1 MRDSGKGATRRSA
14 PAGGDWGRPTAGP
27 SRGPGSRAGSR
38 LAANGRIL
46 LLAAACLAMAAPFLW
61 MAATSLM
68 SQLEVFAS
76 GRLLPGPPRWS
87 NYPDALTA
95 QPFARYFLN
104 SLVFA
109 AAVVAG
115 QVATATTAGY
125 AFARLDFPGRD
136 RVFMLFLAT
145 MMVPAVIVLIP
156 RFLMIDALGWIDSY
170 QGLISTELVSVWG
183 IFLMRQYFRTL
194 PRELEDAARVDG
206 AGPWRIFWSVGL
218 PLAKP
223 AVATLALFAFIDAW
237 KNFLWPLLVTRS
249 MEMRVVEVGI
259 AAFHSTYEINWPYQ
273 MAAGV
278 VAVLPIALLFL
289 FTQRYFVRGIQLEG
303 IR

>member
-1 MRDSGKGATRRSA
+1 MPER
-14 PAGGDWGRPTAGP
+14 GRLLPLVRTGT
-27 SRGPGSRAGSR
+27 
-38 LAANGRIL
+38 L
-46 LLAAACLAMAAPFLW
+46 LLACLAMAAPFVW

-68 SQLEVFAS
+68 GQLEVFSS
-76 GRLLPGPPRWS
+76 GRVLPEAPLWS
-87 NYPDALTA
+87 NYPEALTA

-109 AAVVAG
+109 VAVVAG

-125 AFARLDFPGRD
+125 AFARIDFPGRD
-136 RVFMLFLAT
+136 KVFMLFLAT
-145 MMVPAVIVLIP
+145 MMVPVVIVLIP
-156 RFLMIDALGWIDSY
+156 RFLMIDALGWIDTY
-170 QGLISTELVSVWG
+170 QGLVSTELVSVWG

-206 AGPWRIFWSVGL
+206 AGPFRIFRSVAL

-237 KNFLWPLLVTRS
+237 KNLLWPLLVTRS

>member
-1 MRDSGKGATRRSA
+1 MRNRHGSLEPAKGTRPASRGLRARSA
-14 PAGGDWGRPTAGP
+14 V
-27 SRGPGSRAGSR
+27 RAT
-38 LAANGRIL
+38 L
-46 LLAAACLAMAAPFLW
+46 LVVACAAMAAPFLW

-68 SQLEVFAS
+68 GQLEVFSS
-76 GRLLPGPPRWS
+76 GRILPETPLWS
-87 NYPDALTA
+87 NYPEALTA
-95 QPFARYFLN
+95 QPFPRYFLN
-104 SLVFA
+104 SLVFSV
-109 AAVVAG
+109 AVAAG
-115 QVATATTAGY
+115 QVATAAAAGY

-136 RVFMLFLAT
+136 RVFMVFLST
-145 MMVPAVIVLIP
+145 MMVPVVIVLIP
-156 RFLMIDALGWIDSY
+156 RFLVIDALGWIDSY

-183 IFLMRQYFRTL
+183 IFLMRQYFRTV

-206 AGPWRIFWSVGL
+206 AGRLRIFRSVAL

-223 AVATLALFAFIDAW
+223 AVATLGLFAFVDAW

-289 FTQRYFVRGIQLEG
+289 FTQRFFVRGIQLEG

>member
-1 MRDSGKGATRRSA
+1 MPRNPLRAT
-14 PAGGDWGRPTAGP
+14 
-27 SRGPGSRAGSR
+27 
-38 LAANGRIL
+38 L
-46 LLAAACLAMAAPFLW
+46 LLLTCLAMAAPFLW
-61 MAATSLM
+61 MAVTSLM
-68 SQLEVFAS
+68 GQLEVFA
-76 GRLLPGPPRWS
+76 GGGILPATPLWS
-87 NYPDALTA
+87 NYPEALTA
-95 QPFARYFLN
+95 QPFGRYFLN
-104 SLVFA
+104 SLVFSV
-109 AAVVAG
+109 AVVAG

-125 AFARLDFPGRD
+125 AFARIEFPGRQK
-136 RVFMLFLAT
+136 VFMLFLAT
-145 MMVPAVIVLIP
+145 MMVPVVIVLIP
-156 RFLMIDALGWIDSY
+156 RFLLIDAFGWIDSY

-206 AGPWRIFWSVGL
+206 AGPLRIFVSVAL

-237 KNFLWPLLVTRS
+237 KNLLWPLLATRS

-278 VAVLPIALLFL
+278 VAVLPIAVLFL

>member
-1 MRDSGKGATRRSA
+1 MRRPRATSSGIRRHRATLRRPEGLA
-14 PAGGDWGRPTAGP
+14 TTA
-27 SRGPGSRAGSR
+27 RT
-38 LAANGRIL
+38 L
-46 LLAAACLAMAAPFLW
+46 LLVLACLAMAGPFLW

-68 SQLEVFAS
+68 GQLEVFSS
-76 GRLLPGPPRWS
+76 GRLLPKTPLWS
-87 NYPDALTA
+87 NYSEALTA

-109 AAVVAG
+109 TGVVAG

-125 AFARLDFPGRD
+125 AFARLEFPGRD

-170 QGLISTELVSVWG
+170 QGLVSTELVSVWG
-183 IFLMRQYFRTL
+183 IFLMRQYFRTI

-206 AGPWRIFWSVGL
+206 AGPLRIFWSVAL

>member
-1 MRDSGKGATRRSA
+1 
-14 PAGGDWGRPTAGP
+14 
-27 SRGPGSRAGSR
+27 
-38 LAANGRIL
+38 
-46 LLAAACLAMAAPFLW
+46 MAAPFLW
-61 MAATSLM
+61 MVATSLM
-68 SQLEVFAS
+68 GQLEVFS
-76 GRLLPGPPRWS
+76 SVRLFPESPLWS
-87 NYPDALTA
+87 NYPEALTA
-95 QPFARYFLN
+95 QPFGRYFLN

-109 AAVVAG
+109 VVVVAG

-125 AFARLDFPGRD
+125 AFARCDFPGRD
-136 RVFMLFLAT
+136 TLFMVFLAT

-170 QGLISTELVSVWG
+170 QGLVSTELVSVWG

-206 AGPWRIFWSVGL
+206 AGHWRIFRSVAL

-273 MAAGV
+273 MAACV
-278 VAVLPIALLFL
+278 VAALPIALLFL

>member
-1 MRDSGKGATRRSA
+1 
-14 PAGGDWGRPTAGP
+14 
-27 SRGPGSRAGSR
+27 
-38 LAANGRIL
+38 
-46 LLAAACLAMAAPFLW
+46 MAAPFLW
-61 MAATSLM
+61 MAVTSLM
-68 SQLEVFAS
+68 GQLEVFAP
-76 GRLLPGPPRWS
+76 GGLLPETALWS

-95 QPFARYFLN
+95 QPFGRYFLN

-125 AFARLDFPGRD
+125 AFARLEFPGRD

-170 QGLISTELVSVWG
+170 QGLVSTELVSVWG
-183 IFLMRQYFRTL
+183 IFLMRQYFRTV

-206 AGPWRIFWSVGL
+206 AGPARIFLSVAL

-237 KNFLWPLLVTRS
+237 KNFMWPLLVTRS

-259 AAFHSTYEINWPYQ
+259 AAFHSTYEINWPFQ

-278 VAVLPIALLFL
+278 VAVLPVALLFL

>member
-1 MRDSGKGATRRSA
+1 MRRRRGS
-14 PAGGDWGRPTAGP
+14 PALARA
-27 SRGPGSRAGSR
+27 SRMT
-38 LAANGRIL
+38 
-46 LLAAACLAMAAPFLW
+46 LLALACAVMAAPFLW

-68 SQLEVFAS
+68 GQLEVFSS
-76 GRLLPGPPRWS
+76 GRILPGTPLWS
-87 NYPDALTA
+87 NYPEALTA
-95 QPFARYFLN
+95 QPFARYFVN

-109 AAVVAG
+109 VAVVAG
-115 QVATATTAGY
+115 QIGTATTAGY

-136 RVFMLFLAT
+136 GVFMLFLST
-145 MMVPAVIVLIP
+145 MMVPVVIVLIP

-183 IFLMRQYFRTL
+183 IFLMRQYFRTV

-206 AGPWRIFWSVGL
+206 AGPLRIFWSVAL

-223 AVATLALFAFIDAW
+223 AVATLGLFAFVDAW
-237 KNFLWPLLVTRS
+237 KNLLWPLLVTRS

-273 MAAGV
+273 MAAGI

>member
-1 MRDSGKGATRRSA
+1 MSPGKPRRRPSSA
-14 PAGGDWGRPTAGP
+14 SA
-27 SRGPGSRAGSR
+27 
-38 LAANGRIL
+38 LAAGTRTALLIL
-46 LLAAACLAMAAPFLW
+46 ACVAMAAPFLW

-68 SQLEVFAS
+68 GQMEVFSS
-76 GRLLPGPPRWS
+76 GRLLPETPRWS
-87 NYPDALTA
+87 NYPEALTA

-115 QVATATTAGY
+115 QVATSTTAGY

-136 RVFMLFLAT
+136 GTFLLFLST
-145 MMVPAVIVLIP
+145 MMVPVVIVLIP

-170 QGLISTELVSVWG
+170 QGLVSTELVSVWG
-183 IFLMRQYFRTL
+183 IFLMRQYFRTV
-194 PRELEDAARVDG
+194 PRDLEDAARVDG
-206 AGPWRIFWSVGL
+206 AGPLRIFWSVAL

-289 FTQRYFVRGIQLEG
+289 FTQRYFARGIQLEG
-303 IR
+303 VR

>member
-1 MRDSGKGATRRSA
+1 MRDLWQRARK
-14 PAGGDWGRPTAGP
+14 RPTAGVATGA
-27 SRGPGSRAGSR
+27 RT
-38 LAANGRIL
+38 L
-46 LLAAACLAMAAPFLW
+46 LLATACLAMAAPFLW

-68 SQLEVFAS
+68 GQLEVFSS
-76 GRLLPGPPRWS
+76 GRLLPETPLWS
-87 NYPDALTA
+87 NYPEALTA

-104 SLVFA
+104 SMVFA
-109 AAVVAG
+109 TVVVAG

-125 AFARLDFPGRD
+125 AFARLEFPGRD
-136 RVFMLFLAT
+136 RVFMLFLST
-145 MMVPAVIVLIP
+145 MMVPVVIVLIP

-170 QGLISTELVSVWG
+170 QGLVSTELVSVWG
-183 IFLMRQYFRTL
+183 IFLMRQYFRTV
-194 PRELEDAARVDG
+194 PSELEDAARVDG
-206 AGPWRIFWSVGL
+206 AGPLRIFWSVAL

-278 VAVLPIALLFL
+278 VAVVPIALLFL

>member
-1 MRDSGKGATRRSA
+1 VRSGTRAVRTL
-14 PAGGDWGRPTAGP
+14 PALRAAIL
-27 SRGPGSRAGSR
+27 PGT
-38 LAANGRIL
+38 
-46 LLAAACLAMAAPFLW
+46 CLVMAAPFLW

-68 SQLEVFAS
+68 GQLEVFS
-76 GRLLPGPPRWS
+76 SRGVLPAAPHWS
-87 NYPDALTA
+87 NYPEALTA
-95 QPFARYFLN
+95 QPFGRYFLN
-104 SLVFA
+104 SLIFA
-109 AAVVAG
+109 VAVVAG
-115 QVATATTAGY
+115 QIVTATTAGY
-125 AFARLDFPGRD
+125 AFARIDFPGRQK
-136 RVFMLFLAT
+136 VFMLFLAT
-145 MMVPAVIVLIP
+145 MMVPVVIVLIP
-156 RFLMIDALGWIDSY
+156 RFLLIDALGWIDTY

-183 IFLMRQYFRTL
+183 IFLMRQYFQTL

-206 AGPWRIFWSVGL
+206 AGPFRVFLSVAL

-237 KNFLWPLLVTRS
+237 KNLLWPMLATRS

-303 IR
+303 IRR

>member
-1 MRDSGKGATRRSA
+1 MR
-14 PAGGDWGRPTAGP
+14 
-27 SRGPGSRAGSR
+27 SRARG
-38 LAANGRIL
+38 A
-46 LLAAACLAMAAPFLW
+46 LLALACAAMAGPFLW
-61 MAATSLM
+61 MVATSLM
-68 SQLEVFAS
+68 GQLEVFS
-76 GRLLPGPPRWS
+76 PGRILPAAPLWS
-87 NYPDALTA
+87 NYPEALTA

-104 SLVFA
+104 SLVFSV
-109 AAVVAG
+109 AVVAG
-115 QVATATTAGY
+115 QVATATAAGY

-145 MMVPAVIVLIP
+145 MMVPVVIVLIP

-170 QGLISTELVSVWG
+170 QGLVSTELVSVWG

-206 AGPWRIFWSVGL
+206 AGHWCIFRSVAL

-223 AVATLALFAFIDAW
+223 AVATLGLFAFVDAW
-237 KNFLWPLLVTRS
+237 KNLLWPLLVTRS

-289 FTQRYFVRGIQLEG
+289 FTQRFFVRGIQLEG

>member
-1 MRDSGKGATRRSA
+1 MRVSDLAAGRSGGPA
-14 PAGGDWGRPTAGP
+14 PAGASERPRQPAGASERPRPPAGRA
-27 SRGPGSRAGSR
+27 
-38 LAANGRIL
+38 I
-46 LLAAACLAMAAPFLW
+46 LLAAACAVMAAPFLW
-61 MAATSLM
+61 MAVTSLM
-68 SQLEVFAS
+68 GQLEVFS
-76 GRLLPGPPRWS
+76 PGRLLPDSPLWS

-95 QPFARYFLN
+95 QPFGRYFVN

-125 AFARLDFPGRD
+125 AFARFDFPGRE

-183 IFLMRQYFRTL
+183 IFLMRQYFRSL

-206 AGPWRIFWSVGL
+206 AGRVRIFWSIGL

-273 MAAGV
+273 MAAGI

>member
-1 MRDSGKGATRRSA
+1 MPDARTAARRGVPARAPRRARTPDAGA
-14 PAGGDWGRPTAGP
+14 AGGL
-27 SRGPGSRAGSR
+27 SRA
-38 LAANGRIL
+38 L
-46 LLAAACLAMAAPFLW
+46 LLAFACLVMAAPFLW
-61 MAATSLM
+61 MVATSLM
-68 SQLEVFAS
+68 GQLEVFS
-76 GRLLPGPPRWS
+76 SVRLFPESPLWS
-87 NYPDALTA
+87 NYPEALTA
-95 QPFARYFLN
+95 QPFGRYFLN

-109 AAVVAG
+109 VVVVAG

-125 AFARLDFPGRD
+125 AFARCDFPGRD
-136 RVFMLFLAT
+136 TLFMVFLAT

-170 QGLISTELVSVWG
+170 QGLVSTELVSVWG

-206 AGPWRIFWSVGL
+206 AGHWRIFRSVAL

-273 MAAGV
+273 MVAGV
-278 VAVLPIALLFL
+278 VAALPIALLFL

>member
-1 MRDSGKGATRRSA
+1 MRLFPVARNT
-14 PAGGDWGRPTAGP
+14 
-27 SRGPGSRAGSR
+27 
-38 LAANGRIL
+38 L
-46 LLAAACLAMAAPFLW
+46 LLLACLAMAAPFLW
-61 MAATSLM
+61 MMATSLM
-68 SQLEVFAS
+68 GQLEVFSS
-76 GRLLPGPPRWS
+76 GRVLPAEPLWS
-87 NYPDALTA
+87 NYPEALTA

-109 AAVVAG
+109 VAVVAG
-115 QVATATTAGY
+115 QVATATAAGY
-125 AFARLDFPGRD
+125 AFARIDFPGRD
-136 RVFMLFLAT
+136 RVFMLFLST
-145 MMVPAVIVLIP
+145 MMVPVVIVLIP
-156 RFLMIDALGWIDSY
+156 RFLFIDALGWIDSY

-206 AGPWRIFWSVGL
+206 AGAFRIFRSVAL

-237 KNFLWPLLVTRS
+237 KNLLWPLLVTRS

>member
-1 MRDSGKGATRRSA
+1 MH
-14 PAGGDWGRPTAGP
+14 
-27 SRGPGSRAGSR
+27 RAIR
-38 LAANGRIL
+38 TT
-46 LLAAACLAMAAPFLW
+46 LLALACAAMAAPFLW

-68 SQLEVFAS
+68 GQLEVFSA
-76 GRLLPGPPRWS
+76 GRVLPAAPLWS
-87 NYPDALTA
+87 NYPEALTA
-95 QPFARYFLN
+95 QPFGRYFLN
-104 SLVFA
+104 SLVFSV
-109 AAVVAG
+109 AVVSG
-115 QVATATTAGY
+115 QVATATAAGY

-136 RVFMLFLAT
+136 RIFMLFLST
-145 MMVPAVIVLIP
+145 MMAPVVIVLIP
-156 RFLMIDALGWIDSY
+156 RFLMVDALGWIDSY

-183 IFLMRQYFRTL
+183 IFLMRQYFRTV
-194 PRELEDAARVDG
+194 PGELEDAARVDG
-206 AGPWRIFWSVGL
+206 AGHWRIFWSVAL

-223 AVATLALFAFIDAW
+223 AVATLGLFAFIDAW
-237 KNFLWPLLVTRS
+237 KNLLWPLLVTRS

>member
-1 MRDSGKGATRRSA
+1 MSERRR
-14 PAGGDWGRPTAGP
+14 PA
-27 SRGPGSRAGSR
+27 R
-38 LAANGRIL
+38 LFPVARNTL
-46 LLAAACLAMAAPFLW
+46 LLLACLAMAAPFLW
-61 MAATSLM
+61 MMATSLM
-68 SQLEVFAS
+68 GQLEVFSS
-76 GRLLPGPPRWS
+76 GRVLPAEPLWS
-87 NYPDALTA
+87 NYPEALTA

-109 AAVVAG
+109 VAVVVG
-115 QVATATTAGY
+115 QVTTATAAGY
-125 AFARLDFPGRD
+125 AFARIDFPGRD
-136 RVFMLFLAT
+136 RVFMLFLST
-145 MMVPAVIVLIP
+145 MMVPVVIVLIP
-156 RFLMIDALGWIDSY
+156 RFLFIDALGWIDSY

-206 AGPWRIFWSVGL
+206 AGAFRIFRSVAL

-237 KNFLWPLLVTRS
+237 KNLLWPLLVTRS

>member
-1 MRDSGKGATRRSA
+1 
-14 PAGGDWGRPTAGP
+14 
-27 SRGPGSRAGSR
+27 
-38 LAANGRIL
+38 
-46 LLAAACLAMAAPFLW
+46 
-61 MAATSLM
+61 
-68 SQLEVFAS
+68 
-76 GRLLPGPPRWS
+76 
-87 NYPDALTA
+87 
-95 QPFARYFLN
+95 
-104 SLVFA
+104 
-109 AAVVAG
+109 
-115 QVATATTAGY
+115 
-125 AFARLDFPGRD
+125 
-136 RVFMLFLAT
+136 MLFLAT
-145 MMVPAVIVLIP
+145 MMVPVVIVLIP
-156 RFLMIDALGWIDSY
+156 RFLLIDALGWIDSY

-206 AGPWRIFWSVGL
+206 AGPLRVFLSVAL

-237 KNFLWPLLVTRS
+237 KNLLWPLLATRS

-278 VAVLPIALLFL
+278 VAVLPIAVLFL

>member
-1 MRDSGKGATRRSA
+1 MRDRHGGRESVKGA
-14 PAGGDWGRPTAGP
+14 P
-27 SRGPGSRAGSR
+27 PGSRGRRTRAPRARGAGR
-38 LAANGRIL
+38 AV
-46 LLAAACLAMAAPFLW
+46 LLALACATMAAPFLW

-68 SQLEVFAS
+68 GQLEVFSS
-76 GRLLPGPPRWS
+76 GRILPATPLWS
-87 NYPDALTA
+87 NYPEALTA
-95 QPFARYFLN
+95 QPFARYFVN
-104 SLVFA
+104 SLVFSV
-109 AAVVAG
+109 AVVAG
-115 QVATATTAGY
+115 QVATAAAAGY

-136 RVFMLFLAT
+136 KVFMLFLST

-183 IFLMRQYFRTL
+183 IFLMRQYFRTV

-206 AGPWRIFWSVGL
+206 AGPLRIFWSVAL

-223 AVATLALFAFIDAW
+223 AVATLGLFAFVDAW

-278 VAVLPIALLFL
+278 AAVLPIALLFL

>member
-1 MRDSGKGATRRSA
+1 MRNATTAARR
-14 PAGGDWGRPTAGP
+14 TAGF
-27 SRGPGSRAGSR
+27 SRT
-38 LAANGRIL
+38 L
-46 LLAAACLAMAAPFLW
+46 LLAFACLVMAAPFLW

-68 SQLEVFAS
+68 GQLEVFSS
-76 GRLLPGPPRWS
+76 GRLFPESPLWS
-87 NYPDALTA
+87 NYPEALTA
-95 QPFARYFLN
+95 QPFGRYFLN
-104 SLVFA
+104 SLIFA
-109 AAVVAG
+109 TVVVAG

-125 AFARLDFPGRD
+125 AFARCDFPGRD
-136 RVFMLFLAT
+136 TLFMAFLAT

-170 QGLISTELVSVWG
+170 QGLVSTELVSVWG

-206 AGPWRIFWSVGL
+206 AGHWRIFRSVAL

-273 MAAGV
+273 MVAGV
-278 VAVLPIALLFL
+278 VATLPIALLFL
-289 FTQRYFVRGIQLEG
+289 FTQKYFVRGIQLEG

>member
-1 MRDSGKGATRRSA
+1 MRDLWRRA
-14 PAGGDWGRPTAGP
+14 RKRPTAGVATGT
-27 SRGPGSRAGSR
+27 RT
-38 LAANGRIL
+38 L

-68 SQLEVFAS
+68 GQLEVFSS
-76 GRLLPGPPRWS
+76 GRLLPGTPRWS
-87 NYPDALTA
+87 NYPEALTA

-109 AAVVAG
+109 TAVVAG

-125 AFARLDFPGRD
+125 AFARLEFPGRD
-136 RVFMLFLAT
+136 RVFMLFLST
-145 MMVPAVIVLIP
+145 MMVPVVIVLIP

-170 QGLISTELVSVWG
+170 QGLVSTELVSVWG
-183 IFLMRQYFRTL
+183 IFLMRQYFRTV

-206 AGPWRIFWSVGL
+206 AGPLRIFWSVAL

-273 MAAGV
+273 MAAGI

-289 FTQRYFVRGIQLEG
+289 FTQRYFVRGIQLKG

>member
-1 MRDSGKGATRRSA
+1 MRSPAHQPAARRV
-14 PAGGDWGRPTAGP
+14 PALRTT
-27 SRGPGSRAGSR
+27 
-38 LAANGRIL
+38 L
-46 LLAAACLAMAAPFLW
+46 LLLTCLAMAAPFLW
-61 MAATSLM
+61 MAVTSLM
-68 SQLEVFAS
+68 GQLEVFA
-76 GRLLPGPPRWS
+76 GGGILPATPLWS
-87 NYPDALTA
+87 NYPEALTA
-95 QPFARYFLN
+95 QPFGRYFLN
-104 SLVFA
+104 SLVFSV
-109 AAVVAG
+109 AVVAG
-115 QVATATTAGY
+115 QIVTATTAGY
-125 AFARLDFPGRD
+125 AFARIEFPGRQK
-136 RVFMLFLAT
+136 VFMLFLAT
-145 MMVPAVIVLIP
+145 MMVPVVIVLIP
-156 RFLMIDALGWIDSY
+156 RFLLIDALGWIDSY

-206 AGPWRIFWSVGL
+206 AGPLRVFLSVAL

-237 KNFLWPLLVTRS
+237 KNLLWPLLATRS

-278 VAVLPIALLFL
+278 VAVLPIAVLFL

>member
-1 MRDSGKGATRRSA
+1 MRDVRRRAGGGPSAGLGKGA
-14 PAGGDWGRPTAGP
+14 
-27 SRGPGSRAGSR
+27 RA
-38 LAANGRIL
+38 L

-68 SQLEVFAS
+68 GQLEVFSS
-76 GRLLPGPPRWS
+76 GRLLPETALWS

-104 SLVFA
+104 SLLFA
-109 AAVVAG
+109 AVVVAG

-125 AFARLDFPGRD
+125 AFARLEFPGRD

-145 MMVPAVIVLIP
+145 MMVPVVIVLIP

-170 QGLISTELVSVWG
+170 QGLVSTELVSVWG
-183 IFLMRQYFRTL
+183 IFLMRQYFRTV

-206 AGPWRIFWSVGL
+206 AGPLRIFWNVAL

>member
-1 MRDSGKGATRRSA
+1 M
-14 PAGGDWGRPTAGP
+14 
-27 SRGPGSRAGSR
+27 
-38 LAANGRIL
+38 
-46 LLAAACLAMAAPFLW
+46 
-61 MAATSLM
+61 
-68 SQLEVFAS
+68 
-76 GRLLPGPPRWS
+76 
-87 NYPDALTA
+87 
-95 QPFARYFLN
+95 
-104 SLVFA
+104 
-109 AAVVAG
+109 VAG
-115 QVATATTAGY
+115 QVATATAAGY
-125 AFARLDFPGRD
+125 AFARCDFPGRD
-136 RVFMLFLAT
+136 TLFMVFLAT

-170 QGLISTELVSVWG
+170 QGLVSTELVSVWG

-206 AGPWRIFWSVGL
+206 AGHWRIFRSVAL

-237 KNFLWPLLVTRS
+237 KNFMWPLLVTRS

-273 MAAGV
+273 MVAGV
-278 VAVLPIALLFL
+278 VAALPIALLFL

>member
-1 MRDSGKGATRRSA
+1 MS
-14 PAGGDWGRPTAGP
+14 
-27 SRGPGSRAGSR
+27 
-38 LAANGRIL
+38 L
-46 LLAAACLAMAAPFLW
+46 LVVACLVMAAPFGW

-68 SQLEVFAS
+68 GQLEVF
-76 GRLLPGPPRWS
+76 GPGQLLPESPLWS
-87 NYPDALTA
+87 NYPEALTA
-95 QPFARYFLN
+95 QPFARFFLN
-104 SLVFA
+104 SLIFA
-109 AAVVAG
+109 AVVVAG

-125 AFARLDFPGRD
+125 AFARCDFPGRD
-136 RVFMLFLAT
+136 NLFLLFLAT

-156 RFLMIDALGWIDSY
+156 RFLMIEALGWIDTY
-170 QGLISTELVSVWG
+170 QGLVSTELVSVWG

-206 AGPWRIFWSVGL
+206 AGHWRIFRSVAL

-223 AVATLALFAFIDAW
+223 AVATLTLFAFIDAW

-259 AAFHSTYEINWPYQ
+259 AAFHSTYQINWPFQ

-278 VAVLPIALLFL
+278 VATLPIALLFL
-289 FTQRYFVRGIQLEG
+289 LTQRYFVRGIQLEG

>member
-1 MRDSGKGATRRSA
+1 M
-14 PAGGDWGRPTAGP
+14 RPT
-27 SRGPGSRAGSR
+27 
-38 LAANGRIL
+38 LAATARTPL
-46 LLAAACLAMAAPFLW
+46 LLLACLAMAAPFLW

-68 SQLEVFAS
+68 GQLEVFSS
-76 GRLLPGPPRWS
+76 GRVLPETPLWS
-87 NYPDALTA
+87 NYPEALTA

-109 AAVVAG
+109 AGVVAG

-125 AFARLDFPGRD
+125 AFARLEFPGRD

-183 IFLMRQYFRTL
+183 IFLMRQYFRTV

-206 AGPWRIFWSVGL
+206 AGPLRIFWNVAL

>member
-1 MRDSGKGATRRSA
+1 MRRHARAESRAAGRKARVAA
-14 PAGGDWGRPTAGP
+14 PAAPARGRPAL
-27 SRGPGSRAGSR
+27 RAT
-38 LAANGRIL
+38 L
-46 LLAAACLAMAAPFLW
+46 LLLTCLAMAAPFLW
-61 MAATSLM
+61 MAVTSLM
-68 SQLEVFAS
+68 SQLEVFA
-76 GRLLPGPPRWS
+76 GGGILPAAPLWS
-87 NYPDALTA
+87 NYPEALTA
-95 QPFARYFLN
+95 QPFGRYFLN
-104 SLVFA
+104 SLFFSV
-109 AAVVAG
+109 AVVAG
-115 QVATATTAGY
+115 QIVTATTAGY
-125 AFARLDFPGRD
+125 AFARIDFPGRQK
-136 RVFMLFLAT
+136 VFMLFLAT
-145 MMVPAVIVLIP
+145 MMVPVVIVLIP
-156 RFLMIDALGWIDSY
+156 RFLLIDALGWIDSY

-206 AGPWRIFWSVGL
+206 AGPLRVFVSVAL

-237 KNFLWPLLVTRS
+237 KNLLWPLLATRS

-278 VAVLPIALLFL
+278 VAVLPIAVLFL